1 MNFKEELGMIQAM
14 ERAMNLTSGDT
25 DRIVKQKHEVVLKL
39 LNNTLPYYKDKD
51 IVEFEH
57 TLIPPEKIQV
67 MWENLNVYSY
77 DMDKF
82 FINEG
87 VLHLYENGK
96 LMFKICFTIDP
107 QQNINIIATLRDT
120 NEIASGGTIVIREG
134 KFVPHGCVNDKYYD
148 IFKADHIKEGL
159 PVDRQFIADRLLLN
173 AFSNLI
179 IINQYVTN
187 HKDIVIETSK
197 RVELKP
203 KGKKKKK
210 HQPKKTKQIRTIK
223 IDTQKVK
230 RIQQQQQQENLEKRE
245 FERHTQQWTRRGH
258 YRKLRNGVVKWIEPQ
273 IVTAKDKCKE
283 DINTKKVYKVQ

>member
-1 MNFKEELGMIQAM
+1 MNFKDELEYIQAM

-51 IVEFEH
+51 IVEFEY

-120 NEIASGGTIVIREG
+120 NEIVSGGTIVIREG

-159 PVDRQFIADRLLLN
+159 PTDRQFIADRLLLN

-230 RIQQQQQQENLEKRE
+230 RIQQQYQENLEKRE

-258 YRKLRNGVVKWIEPQ
+258 YRKLRNGVVKWFEPQ

-283 DINTKKVYKVQ
+283 AINTKKIYKVQ

>member
-1 MNFKEELGMIQAM
+1 MNFKDELEYIQAM

-120 NEIASGGTIVIREG
+120 NEIVSGGTIVIREG

-148 IFKADHIKEGL
+148 IFKADHINEGL
-159 PVDRQFIADRLLLN
+159 SVDRQFIADRLLLN

-230 RIQQQQQQENLEKRE
+230 RIQQQYQENLEKRE

>member
-1 MNFKEELGMIQAM
+1 MNFKDELEYIQAM
-14 ERAMNLTSGDT
+14 ESAMNLTSGDT

-120 NEIASGGTIVIREG
+120 NEIVSGGTIVIREG

-230 RIQQQQQQENLEKRE
+230 RIQQQYQENLEKRE

-258 YRKLRNGVVKWIEPQ
+258 YRKLRNGVVKWFEPQ

-283 DINTKKVYKVQ
+283 TINTRKVYKLQ

>member
-1 MNFKEELGMIQAM
+1 MNFKDELEYIQAM

-120 NEIASGGTIVIREG
+120 NEIVSGGTIVIREG

-230 RIQQQQQQENLEKRE
+230 RIQQQYQENLEKRE

-283 DINTKKVYKVQ
+283 DINTKKIYKVQ

>member
-25 DRIVKQKHEVVLKL
+25 DIIVKQKHEVVLKL

-67 MWENLNVYSY
+67 MWENLHVYSY

-120 NEIASGGTIVIREG
+120 NEIVSGGTIVIREG
-134 KFVPHGCVNDKYYD
+134 KFVPNGCVNDKYYD

-159 PVDRQFIADRLLLN
+159 SVDRQFIADRLLLN

-203 KGKKKKK
+203 KSKKKKK

-230 RIQQQQQQENLEKRE
+230 RIQQQYQENLEKRE

-258 YRKLRNGVVKWIEPQ
+258 YRKLRNGVVKWFEPQ

>member
-67 MWENLNVYSY
+67 MWENLHVYSY

-120 NEIASGGTIVIREG
+120 NEIVSGGTIVIREG

-230 RIQQQQQQENLEKRE
+230 RIQQQYQENLEKRE

-258 YRKLRNGVVKWIEPQ
+258 YRKLRNGVVKWFEPQ

-283 DINTKKVYKVQ
+283 NINTKKVYKVQ